1 MSDRSHGRAAGSPRR
16 PSAAPARGA
25 AARGRRGRP
34 PARRVRRFPLASA
47 QRRMTVALAVMTA
60 LMLVI
65 SGRLLQLQGVDA
77 AAYASSAESG
87 RLKTKVIAAN
97 RGAIVDANGTQLA
110 YSVETRTVYAD
121 PALIDAADRADVA
134 ALVSSKL
141 GVRYADVMAAVSA
154 KGRYA
159 IIAKGVDP
167 AVALEIQQT
176 EINGE
181 RLRGIGTER
190 TQKRVYPAGI
200 TAGQIVGFT
209 SRDHGGG
216 QGITGQAGVE
226 QSMEEMLAGKDGKL
240 VYEASPDGAMI
251 PAGIQEE
258 TPAEPGS
265 TVQLTV
271 DADVQYLVQNA
282 VTGYQLSNPAAEAV
296 SAVALDARTG
306 QVVAMYGSPSY
317 DPGDPGASDG
327 DDLSNP
333 TVSTVL
339 EPGSIA
345 KVTTFGPALDKGLIE
360 PGTVFDVPGSMPVA
374 DVVVHDAWSH
384 GLVEYT
390 ATGILAKSSNVG
402 TLMVNEK
409 LDPAYYYDMLQKF
422 GMGQKTGIE
431 LPAESRGILAPRED
445 WSGSQVG
452 NVPIGQGVS
461 LTPLQMA
468 SVYQAIANDG
478 VRIPPRVVKSVIAPD
493 GTEKTPAPPAPVD
506 VISASAAADLR
517 SMLEAVTGDG
527 GTGKAAKIPGYRV
540 GGKTGTGQRANPE
553 CGCYAGGGY
562 YHTFVGMAPIEDPK
576 YVVAIAITDPSASV
590 SGGAGGLFATVMGQV
605 LQSDAV
611 SPSKDQSPDYT
622 LVAGE

>member
-1 MSDRSHGRAAGSPRR
+1 MTAA
-16 PSAAPARGA
+16 
-25 AARGRRGRP
+25 
-34 PARRVRRFPLASA
+34 F
-47 QRRMTVALAVMTA
+47 AVMTA

-65 SGRLLQLQGVDA
+65 GGRLLQLQGVDA

-87 RLKTKVIAAN
+87 RLKEKVVAAQ
-97 RGAIVDANGTQLA
+97 RGSITDVHGTQLA

-121 PALIDAADRADVA
+121 PALIDPADRADVA
-134 ALVSSKL
+134 AFVSEKL

-167 AVALEIQQT
+167 AIALEIQQSKV
-176 EINGE
+176 NGTL
-181 RLRGIGTER
+181 LRGIGTER
-190 TQKRVYPAGI
+190 TQKRIYPAGS
-200 TAGQIVGFT
+200 TAGQVVGFT
-209 SRDHGGG
+209 SRDHGDGKG
-216 QGITGQAGVE
+216 VVGQAGIE
-226 QSMEEMLAGKDGKL
+226 QSMDDLLTGKDGKL

-258 TPAEPGS
+258 TAAVPGS
-265 TVQLTV
+265 TVQLTL
-271 DADVQYLVQNA
+271 DADIQYLVQNT
-282 VTGYQLSNPAAEAV
+282 VNTYQANNPAAQAV
-296 SAVALDARTG
+296 SAVALDAKTG
-306 QVVAMYGSPSY
+306 QVVAMYGTPGY
-317 DPGDPGASDG
+317 DPQNPGASDG

-339 EPGSIA
+339 EPGSIQ
-345 KVTTFGPALDKGLIE
+345 KVTTIAPALQKGLIT
-360 PGTVFDVPGSMPVA
+360 PGTVFATPGSLPVA

-384 GLVEYT
+384 GVVDYT

-402 TLMVNEK
+402 TLLINEK
-409 LDPAYYYDMLQKF
+409 LDKDYFYEMLQKF
-422 GMGQKTGIE
+422 GEGQKTGIE
-431 LPAESRGILAPRED
+431 LPAESRGILAPRSD

-478 VRIPPRVVKSVIAPD
+478 VRVPPRIVKSVIGPD
-493 GTEKTPAPPAPVD
+493 GGASPGSQPAPIE

-517 SMLEAVTGDG
+517 AMLEAVTVD
-527 GTGKAAKIPGYRV
+527 GTGKAAKVPGYRV
-540 GGKTGTGQRANPE
+540 GGKTGTGQRANPD

-562 YHTFVGMAPIEDPK
+562 YHTFVGMAPIEDPR

-590 SGGAGGLFATVMGQV
+590 GGGAGGLFSTVMGQI
-605 LQSDAV
+605 LQSRAV
-611 SPSKDQSPDYT
+611 PPSIDESPDYA